1 MLASVNARNYGAY
14 YRTRAAVLC
23 FGGWGLQT
31 MLHLWPRL
39 RLIQE
44 ERQILGIDR
53 ELPNLDRLTAF
64 AAILPKTAPASG
76 STARSALPCLAA
88 ESRTVSG
95 ALLPGKTARVHRG

>member
-1 MLASVNARNYGAY
+1 MPASANLRNYGAY
-14 YRTRAAVLC
+14 SRTRAAILC

-44 ERQILGIDR
+44 ERELTGCVL

-64 AAILPKTAPASG
+64 AAILPEMAPALSV
-76 STARSALPCLAA
+76 LPAA
-88 ESRTVSG
+88 PFQVLQPNPE
-95 ALLPGKTARVHRG
+95 